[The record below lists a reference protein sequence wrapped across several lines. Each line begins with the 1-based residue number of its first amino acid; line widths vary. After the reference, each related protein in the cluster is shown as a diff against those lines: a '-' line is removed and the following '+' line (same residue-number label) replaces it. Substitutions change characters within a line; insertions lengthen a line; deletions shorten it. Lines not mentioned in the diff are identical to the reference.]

1 MFVAINGFVNL
12 TGAAGTTKTV
22 VKVIATPL
30 TAATAWATSTN
41 LTNNSAG
48 IWDSSL

>member
-30 TAATAWATSTN
+30 TAATATSWATSTN
-41 LTNNSAG
+41 LTNN
-48 IWDSSL
+48 I